1 MKFRQATLDNGLDIV
16 AEVNPNAYSLAT
28 AFFVKTGSRDEAAE
42 VAGVSHFLEHMVFKG
57 TARRTAEDVNREL
70 DELGAQSNAFTSEE
84 QTVYYAVVLPE
95 FQNQVVDLLGDIMRP
110 TLRQED
116 FDTEKKVIL
125 EEIMK
130 YDDQPPYGGHEK
142 SMAAWFGDHPL
153 GNSVLGTQQSVGD
166 LTQQQM
172 MSYFEERY
180 SPTNMTLVAT
190 GNVDFDKLVEQ
201 ANELCGGWQKHDVS
215 RNTARPMGHSNFQSM
230 TKETSIQQYVIQ
242 LAESPG
248 SEDEA
253 RYAARLLATIMGD
266 DVGSRFFWELVDPGL
281 AEFAAMESYEF
292 QGCGVMMNYV
302 CCAPQDA
309 QRVLEVVTY
318 EVEKLMTDGVT
329 QHELDLAKNKVCSH
343 VVLRS
348 ERPSSRLFSVGS
360 SWTQRK
366 KLRTVKETVEAYQNV
381 NLDDIGQLLQKYDLR
396 KTSTT
401 AVGPLSTLYL
411 P

>member
-1 MKFRQATLDNGLDIV
+1 MEFRQATLDNGLEVV

-28 AFFVKTGSRDEAAE
+28 AFFVKTGSRDETDE
-42 VAGVSHFLEHMVFKG
+42 IAGVSHFLEHMIFKG
-57 TARRTAEDVNREL
+57 TARRSAEDVNREL

-95 FQNQVVDLLGDIMRP
+95 LQNKIVDLLADIMRP
-110 TLRQED
+110 TLRHED

-142 SMAAWFGDHPL
+142 SMAAWFGKHPL
-153 GNSVLGTQQSVGD
+153 GNSVLGTQESVGG
-166 LTQQQM
+166 LQQQQM
-172 MSYFEERY
+172 MDYFEQRY

-190 GNVDFDKLVEQ
+190 GNVDFDGLVEQ
-201 ANELCGGWQKHDVS
+201 ANQLCGDWKRYDVT
-215 RNTARPMGHSNFQSM
+215 RNTARPVGSANFQLV
-230 TKETSIQQYVIQ
+230 TKETSIQQYIIQ
-242 LAESPG
+242 LAESPA
-248 SEDEA
+248 SEDDN

-281 AEFAAMESYEF
+281 VEFAAMEAYEF

-302 CCAPQDA
+302 CCAPQDT
-309 QRVLEVVTY
+309 QRVLDVVSH
-318 EVEKLMTDGVT
+318 EIEKLMTGGVT
-329 QHELDLAKNKVCSH
+329 QRELDLAKNKVCSH

-360 SWTQRK
+360 GWTQRRK
-366 KLRTVKETVEAYQNV
+366 FKSVKETVESYQKV
-381 NLDDIGQLLQKYDLR
+381 DLEAISKLLEMYDLR
-396 KTSTT
+396 KVSTT
-401 AVGPLSTLYL
+401 AVGPLTSLQI